1 MADAYIVGVDMI
13 KFGRFPEK
21 TVPQLGSEAALLALD
36 DCGLAIQDMQAF
48 YCGNLGQASGMV
60 GQRILQEIG
69 QTGIPVVNVANA
81 CATGA
86 TAFREAWTS
95 VKADL
100 YDLVL
105 AVGVEQ
111 MGRGLLGGG
120 GGSRGISK
128 EGLLGSGTMPSV
140 FAEAGMEHTR
150 AHGTTFEQFAKVSVK
165 NHHHSTM
172 NAKAMYQIETPLETV
187 MNAEMISYPN
197 TKLMCSVN
205 VDGSAAAVIAS
216 EKKARELGLMDRAV
230 KVRASVLTSDPWQE
244 RDLVMP
250 DVNSC
255 TRKAAAAAYEMAG
268 LGPDDIDLIELH
280 DCFATAEILHY
291 ENLGLCEDGE
301 AGRLI
306 DDGEVALGGRIPV
319 NVSGGLLSKG
329 HPLGA
334 TGIANI
340 YEVSTHLRGCGR
352 QTPGGRRAH
361 RLDPRHRPRQR
372 LRDPHPREGCVAAR
386 EPCGPYA
393 PAFGPARPLH
403 EDRRRQRH
411 PQQPRQRARDRP
423 AVQRRRGRPGRP
435 HGRHHPGQD
444 PRRVRW
450 PRRPVLRRVRQQR
463 CRARVAASQCR
474 RARVRSCA
482 SRRWSSFGPPAASS
496 SCTIRA
502 TWAGFPA
509 STIWR
514 CTGTPTW
521 PVATAGAERW
531 STTRASARAI

>member
-1 MADAYIVGVDMI
+1 MTDAYVVGVDMI

-21 TVPQLGSEAALLALD
+21 TVPQIGSEAALLALD
-36 DCGLAIQDMQAF
+36 DCGLTIQDMQAL

-69 QTGIPVVNVANA
+69 QTGMPVVNVSNA

-86 TAFREAWTS
+86 TAFREAWTA
-95 VKADL
+95 VKAGL
-100 YDLVL
+100 YDVVL

-111 MGRGLLGGG
+111 MGKGLLGGG
-120 GGSRGISK
+120 GGAKGISK

-140 FAEAGMEHTR
+140 FAEAGMEHSR
-150 AHGTTFEQFAKVSVK
+150 AHGTTFEQFARVSVK

-172 NAKAMYQIETPLETV
+172 NPKAMYQIETPLEVV

-250 DVNSC
+250 DVNTC

-268 LGPDDIDLIELH
+268 LGPDDVDLVELH

-291 ENLGLCEDGE
+291 ENLGLCKDGD

-306 DDGEVALGGRIPV
+306 DDGEVELGGRVPV

-340 YEVSTHLRGCGR
+340 YEVSTHLRGEAGNRQVEGARIGLTHVIGLGSACGIHILE
-352 QTPGGRRAH
+352 RA
-361 RLDPRHRPRQR
+361 
-372 LRDPHPREGCVAAR
+372 A
-386 EPCGPYA
+386 
-393 PAFGPARPLH
+393 
-403 EDRRRQRH
+403 
-411 PQQPRQRARDRP
+411 
-423 AVQRRRGRPGRP
+423 
-435 HGRHHPGQD
+435 
-444 PRRVRW
+444 
-450 PRRPVLRRVRQQR
+450 
-463 CRARVAASQCR
+463 
-474 RARVRSCA
+474 
-482 SRRWSSFGPPAASS
+482 
-496 SCTIRA
+496 
-502 TWAGFPA
+502 
-509 STIWR
+509 
-514 CTGTPTW
+514 
-521 PVATAGAERW
+521 
-531 STTRASARAI
+531 